1 MLLVC
6 IANIHK
12 KSTAITNAFQIMLD
26 KSKLDKIWVDI
37 GSEFLRKINEIIFEE

>member
-6 IANIHK
+6 IANVHK
-12 KSTAITNAFQIMLD
+12 KSTAITNTFQIMLD